1 MIEFTAD
8 AHPEDPSIRVVT
20 ISGKL
25 DNESSE
31 HFFLRIEEEITQ
43 GHKQLILDCS
53 NLDYIS
59 SMGLGS
65 LMRTHSR
72 LKQHMGDVKIA
83 AMQPFVAET
92 FRAVGFEKILEL
104 HDSVSDAQASFTSA

>member
-1 MIEFTAD
+1 MIDFTSD
-8 AHPEDPSIRVVT
+8 THPEDPSIRVVM

-25 DNESSE
+25 DNETSE
-31 HFFLRIEEEITQ
+31 HFFSRIEEEITQ

-53 NLDYIS
+53 KLEYIS

-72 LKQHMGDVKIA
+72 MKKHMGDVKIA
-83 AMQPFVAET
+83 AMQPFVAEA
-92 FRAVGFEKILEL
+92 FRAVGFEKILAL
-104 HDSVSDAQASFTSA
+104 HDSVDEAQASFTSA